1 MVRVCVCVL
10 PGQNPKILSISPN
23 VVSFYGKNNVVLYGW
38 NLRAVTRVR
47 IQADTE
53 CKPRE

>member
-1 MVRVCVCVL
+1 MCVL